1 MTFIFIIAGILLLLT
16 LIAVVIYNG
25 IITRLNAV
33 ERAWSNVI
41 TQERQKNKIIP
52 ALEQLTEQYQ
62 LYEAGVLKNITALR
76 SALADL
82 SADTVDTTRLAA
94 AESKTADLIKGLH
107 VAVENYPELKASEIF
122 NNLMREISNQQEN
135 IGAAIRIFNQ
145 NVEDFNNGI
154 ETFPNSLVNQ
164 QFNRKSKIQTF
175 TDTEAESGIEYSFKK
190 Q

>member
-1 MTFIFIIAGILLLLT
+1 MTTFITVAVIAALLAIII
-16 LIAVVIYNG
+16 IVIYNG

-33 ERAWSNVI
+33 ERAWANVI

-62 LYEAGVLKNITALR
+62 LYEAGVMTQITELR
-76 SALADL
+76 SALHSL
-82 SADTVDTTRLAA
+82 SADNVDTAGLAQ
-94 AESKTADLIKGLH
+94 AEQKTTNLIKGLQ
-107 VAVENYPELKASEIF
+107 VAVENYPELKASESF

-164 QFNRKSKIQTF
+164 QFNRKQKIQTF
-175 TDTEAESGIEYSFKK
+175 TDSEAEQGFEYSLKK